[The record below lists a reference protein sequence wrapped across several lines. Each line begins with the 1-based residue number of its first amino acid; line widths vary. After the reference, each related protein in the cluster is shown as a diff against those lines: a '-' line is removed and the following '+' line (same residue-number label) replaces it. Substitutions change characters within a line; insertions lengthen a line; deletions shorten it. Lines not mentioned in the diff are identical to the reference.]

1 MTSCIQAD
9 RLRPPTLLSAL
20 ERRAEGAGANLCAE
34 VLPGGAYELHRSP
47 ARQPAKQDYPIHV
60 LQPFGD
66 DSHRCGEVANAKW
79 TAPCGCRFQPPGTL
93 PRFALY
99 LLTTSTYKA
108 QRTQSN
114 AKEKHLLWITRLVA
128 VLCVPLLSPRL
139 CVEMSFSCRFHFSV
153 CCRRSRQLP
162 PPRQATALRPEA
174 RAPGSCRAHPHRAS
188 MRRNDH
194 PRNP

>member
-99 LLTTSTYKA
+99 LLTTSTYKT
-108 QRTQSN
+108 RSTLRG
-114 AKEKHLLWITRLVA
+114 AKEKQLPEIGRPAA
-128 VLCVPLLSPRL
+128 VLCAPSRL
-139 CVEMSFSCRFHFSV
+139 CVEMLLCGQNDISRCGIIWQCPGHPARRVHLPGRETHSCVFCFTPARV
-153 CCRRSRQLP
+153 ALAK
-162 PPRQATALRPEA
+162 QA
-174 RAPGSCRAHPHRAS
+174 
-188 MRRNDH
+188 
-194 PRNP
+194 